1 MKIKCEIGDAI
12 RRKLKID
19 QTPSVG
25 DIVMDQ
31 FKQEFDKMYK
41 QNKYIVL
48 TSMPKESSIIFLKN
62 TFGVTE
68 HKDKRATQIQ
78 NENGFFST
86 PNPKLGRRL
95 PEATIVKG
103 QEFYESD
110 EVSRQMPGR
119 KDSVSMLL
127 NGDKQHVQKQLI
139 LLIEYEAFLLF
150 KEKHPDVKLGFS
162 KFAEARPKN
171 FVL

>member
-1 MKIKCEIGDAI
+1 MIKWINKINIES
-12 RRKLKID
+12 L
-19 QTPSVG
+19 
-25 DIVMDQ
+25 
-31 FKQEFDKMYK
+31 
-41 QNKYIVL
+41 
-48 TSMPKESSIIFLKN
+48 PKESSINFLKN

-68 HKDKRATQIQ
+68 HKAKRATQIQ
-78 NENGFFST
+78 NENGIFST

-127 NGDKQHVQKQLI
+127 NGDKQHGQKQLI
-139 LLIEYEAFLLF
+139 LLTEYE
-150 KEKHPDVKLGFS
+150 VC
-162 KFAEARPKN
+162 
-171 FVL
+171 